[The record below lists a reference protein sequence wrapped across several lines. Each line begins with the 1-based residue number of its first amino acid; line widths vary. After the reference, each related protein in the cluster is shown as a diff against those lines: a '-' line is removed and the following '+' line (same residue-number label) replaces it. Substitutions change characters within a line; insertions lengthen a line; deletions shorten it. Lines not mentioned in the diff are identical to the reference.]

1 MSVHEQPTKF
11 TAARTSD
18 EPPAFDSRLAVAP
31 APPCPLC
38 SGTRSDVL
46 QRITVRHL
54 AIGGTYRLRRCLDCD
69 LVYIT
74 PRLDDRTLATLY
86 GEEFYF
92 PPDSP
97 FSGIAGGVVELI
109 QDARR
114 QVVEKRARVGRLL
127 DVGSGDGAFVHHMAG
142 HGWDATGL
150 DFSPAASELA
160 ARRGLRGRYLMGSL
174 ADHDL
179 PLRSFDAVTMWQVL
193 EHIGEPVAMMRHVRA
208 LLRPGGLLVASV
220 PNIDGLS
227 ATLTGERWWGL
238 DVPRHLVHYAPATLR
253 RVIADAGLHVVDV
266 RHFSLQYDPYA
277 LLHSSL
283 DWAFTRRHFLSDL
296 AKQQVAGSMGPLEY
310 GYNVAAL
317 AVLAPVLAPL
327 ALLATTAGAA
337 CRRGGFIEVIARR
350 P

>member
-1 MSVHEQPTKF
+1 
-11 TAARTSD
+11 
-18 EPPAFDSRLAVAP
+18 
-31 APPCPLC
+31 
-38 SGTRSDVL
+38 VL
-46 QRITVRHL
+46 RRIVVSHL

-69 LVYIT
+69 LVYVT

-86 GEEFYF
+86 GAEFYF
-92 PPDSP
+92 PKDSAL
-97 FSGIAGGVVELI
+97 SGIATGVQELI

-127 DVGSGDGAFVHHMAG
+127 DVGSGDGQFVHHMAG

-150 DFSPAASELA
+150 DFSSAASELA
-160 ARRGLRGRYLMGSL
+160 ARRGLRGRFLLGSL

-179 PLRSFDAVTMWQVL
+179 PPGSFDAVTLWQVL
-193 EHIGEPVAMMRHVRA
+193 EHIGEPVAMLQRVRE

-220 PNIDGLS
+220 PNIEGLS
-227 ATLTGERWWGL
+227 AVLTQERWWGL
-238 DVPRHLVHYAPATLR
+238 DVPRHLVHYAPHTLR
-253 RVIADAGLHVVDV
+253 RAVSEAGLTVVDV

-296 AKQQVAGSMGPLEY
+296 AKQQVAESMGPLEV
-310 GYNVAAL
+310 GYNVTAL

-327 ALLATTAGAA
+327 SLLATTAGAA
-337 CRRGGFIEVIARR
+337 FRRGGFIEVIARR